1 MGWAYKEESCYQ
13 RHHSHPSALTT
24 HRNRMELSK
33 RGFALALI
41 LALLISLLA
50 PEVEGASKRGNRGR
64 ALANRGA
71 GVRSRGLQGR
81 LGRLKGGKKGKG
93 RGRKGRRRARKVKR
107 RRTGRWEEGD
117 PPMDAAPLED
127 NAAAADPGALDAAA
141 AAGEDAGVCE
151 VIMFDRGEG
160 TYSLKFVQNAC

>member
-1 MGWAYKEESCYQ
+1 
-13 RHHSHPSALTT
+13 
-24 HRNRMELSK
+24 MELSK
-33 RGFALALI
+33 RGIALALI

-50 PEVEGASKRGNRGR
+50 PEVEGAPKRGGRGR

-81 LGRLKGGKKGKG
+81 LGRLKGGKRGK

-127 NAAAADPGALDAAA
+127 DAAADTGALDAAA
-141 AAGEDAGVCE
+141 AAGEEAGVCE

>member
-1 MGWAYKEESCYQ
+1 
-13 RHHSHPSALTT
+13 
-24 HRNRMELSK
+24 MELSK
-33 RGFALALI
+33 RGIALALI

-50 PEVEGASKRGNRGR
+50 PEVEGAPKRGGRGR

-81 LGRLKGGKKGKG
+81 LGRLKGGKRGK

-117 PPMDAAPLED
+117 PPMDVAPLED
-127 NAAAADPGALDAAA
+127 DAAADPGALDAAA
-141 AAGEDAGVCE
+141 AAGEEAGVCE

>member
-1 MGWAYKEESCYQ
+1 
-13 RHHSHPSALTT
+13 
-24 HRNRMELSK
+24 MELS
-33 RGFALALI
+33 RGILLALVI
-41 LALLISLLA
+41 ALLISLLA
-50 PEVEGASKRGNRGR
+50 PEVEGAPKRNRGR

-81 LGRLKGGKKGKG
+81 LGRLKGGKRG

-127 NAAAADPGALDAAA
+127 DAAADPGALDAAA
-141 AAGEDAGVCE
+141 AAGEEAGVCE

>member
-1 MGWAYKEESCYQ
+1 
-13 RHHSHPSALTT
+13 
-24 HRNRMELSK
+24 MELS
-33 RGFALALI
+33 RGLALALI

-50 PEVEGASKRGNRGR
+50 PEVEGAPKRSNRGR

-127 NAAAADPGALDAAA
+127 DAAADPGALDAAA
-141 AAGEDAGVCE
+141 AAGEEAGVCE